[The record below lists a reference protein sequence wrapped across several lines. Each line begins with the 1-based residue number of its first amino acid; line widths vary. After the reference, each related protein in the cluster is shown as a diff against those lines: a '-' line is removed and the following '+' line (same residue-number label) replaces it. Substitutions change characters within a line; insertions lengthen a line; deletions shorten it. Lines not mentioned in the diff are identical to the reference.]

1 EPPTSPYVRLPIR
14 EWGSVMQL
22 REIARATSL
31 DPDDL
36 RKIFSAYDAAWN
48 EIAPMIGT
56 EPAAVEAARSELATI
71 VLGLEGANVLR
82 PDRLSTT
89 AVAVF
94 CSKHR
99 IGNGRAA

>member
-1 EPPTSPYVRLPIR
+1 MQPR
-14 EWGSVMQL
+14 ET
-22 REIARATSL
+22 ARATSFG
-31 DPDDL
+31 PDDL
-36 RKIFSAYDAAWN
+36 RKIFAAYDDAWN

-56 EPAAVEAARSELATI
+56 EPAAVESARSELATI
-71 VLGLEGANVLR
+71 VLGLGSANVLR